1 LPEARGSGAEGSGAG
16 SGGRRRRPASSRTEK
31 SAGAAPTKAAGTA
44 KAAGKA
50 KSSGKASGGASGSG
64 KASAAGQSS
73 GAAKAVAKASA
84 AAKAGGSSSSGA
96 RSGGASA
103 VRVVFLGGL
112 GEIGRNCACIE
123 VDGRILVLDVGI
135 MFPDPDMPGVD
146 LVLPDFTYLRENAAR
161 VDGVILTHG
170 HEDHTGGLAYLL
182 RDFPVDVYGS
192 ELTLSLARSRVD
204 EAGMASR
211 AKFIPVRDHERRRI
225 GPCDVE
231 FIPVTHSVPHAFAT
245 AFHTPQGIILHS
257 GDFKIDL
264 HPVDGRRTDLARM
277 GSLASDPGIR
287 LLLVDSTNAEE
298 PGFTAS
304 ESTVGATLEKV
315 FLARPDH
322 RFVVTCFASHIHR
335 VQQVADAAVAQGRV
349 VATLGRSMQ
358 KNVALARKLDLLHI
372 PDSAIVDIEDVDDY
386 PPGRV
391 CVISTGSQGEPMS
404 ALSRLATGE
413 NRFFKLQRDD
423 VVVISAHPIPG
434 NEWSVGRVIDSLH
447 RLGVEVIHSGV
458 ENVHVSGHAKQG
470 ELAMLM
476 SVTRPEF
483 LIPVHGEYRHM
494 ANQVRLAAS
503 MDIDGDRVLLCEDGD
518 AVRLDDT
525 GMHRDGSV
533 PGGYLFVDGSSVG
546 DIGHGVLRDRMVLA
560 EEGVVMA
567 VATVDLKQGEVV
579 GAPQIVTR
587 GWAYDQD
594 TDALLE
600 QARTEV
606 TRALEQALSSGS
618 SDHETLNRVARK
630 ALGKLVGER
639 TRQRP
644 MIVPVIVTV

>member
-1 LPEARGSGAEGSGAG
+1 MNNQEARRGAG
-16 SGGRRRRPASSRTEK
+16 GQGPNGPKAGRT
-31 SAGAAPTKAAGTA
+31 
-44 KAAGKA
+44 
-50 KSSGKASGGASGSG
+50 KASGSR
-64 KASAAGQSS
+64 KKQSS
-73 GAAKAVAKASA
+73 GTTEARAKKQSGAADQGQQAAKRAARRSASGGGGA
-84 AAKAGGSSSSGA
+84 DGSS
-96 RSGGASA
+96 
-103 VRVVFLGGL
+103 VRIVFLGGL

-146 LVLPDFTYLRENAAR
+146 LVLPDLTYLRENADR

-182 RDFPVDVYGS
+182 RDFPVSVYGS
-192 ELTLSLARSRVD
+192 ELTLALARNRVD
-204 EAGMASR
+204 EAGMTER
-211 AKFIPVRDHERRRI
+211 ARFIPVQDGERRRI

-277 GSLASDPGIR
+277 GALASDPGIR
-287 LLLVDSTNAEE
+287 LLLIDSTNAEE
-298 PGFTAS
+298 PGFTPS
-304 ESTVGATLEKV
+304 ESTVGATLRKV
-315 FLARPDH
+315 FLARPDR
-322 RFVVTCFASHIHR
+322 RFIVTCFASHIHR
-335 VQQVADAAVAQGRV
+335 VQQVADAAIAGGRK

-358 KNVALARKLDLLHI
+358 KNVALARKLGLLHI
-372 PDSAIVDIEDVDDY
+372 PDGSLIDVEDVDRLED
-386 PPGRV
+386 GQV

-404 ALSRLATGE
+404 ALSKLATGE
-413 NRFFKLQRDD
+413 NRFFKLRAED

-447 RLGVEVIHSGV
+447 RLNVEVIHSGV
-458 ENVHVSGHAKQG
+458 DSVHVSGHARQG
-470 ELAMLM
+470 ELATMM
-476 SVTRPEF
+476 SVTDPEF
-483 LIPVHGEYRHM
+483 VIPVHGEYRHM
-494 ANQVRLAAS
+494 ANQVRVAES
-503 MDIDGDRVLLCEDGD
+503 MGIVGNRVLLCEDGD
-518 AVRLDDT
+518 AVRLDSK
-525 GMHRDGSV
+525 GLHRDGSV

-567 VATVDLKQGEVV
+567 VATVDLKRGEVV

-587 GWAYDQD
+587 GWAYDHD
-594 TDALLE
+594 TEILLDE
-600 QARTEV
+600 ARVQV
-606 TRALEQALSSGS
+606 TKALEQALSSGS
-618 SDHETLNRVARK
+618 SDHENLNRVARK
-630 ALGKLVGER
+630 ALGRLVGDR

>member
-1 LPEARGSGAEGSGAG
+1 MTSERA
-16 SGGRRRRPASSRTEK
+16 ASSTPKKRGAAKT
-31 SAGAAPTKAAGTA
+31 AAPT
-44 KAAGKA
+44 A
-50 KSSGKASGGASGSG
+50 KSTKSRT
-64 KASAAGQSS
+64 SAASPQGTRGNKTQ
-73 GAAKAVAKASA
+73 AAKAVATER
-84 AAKAGGSSSSGA
+84 AGGNEDS
-96 RSGGASA
+96 
-103 VRVVFLGGL
+103 VRIVFLGGL

-123 VDGRILVLDVGI
+123 VNGRILVLDVGI

-146 LVLPDFTYLRENAAR
+146 LVLPDFTYLRENADR
-161 VDGVILTHG
+161 VDGIILTHG

-182 RDFPVDVYGS
+182 RDFPAPVYGS
-192 ELTLSLARSRVD
+192 ELTLALARNRVD
-204 EAGMASR
+204 EAGLASR
-211 AKFIPVRDHERRRI
+211 AQFIPVYDHERRRI

-277 GSLASDPGIR
+277 GALGSDPGIR
-287 LLLVDSTNAEE
+287 LLLADSTNAEE
-298 PGFTAS
+298 SGYTPS

-315 FLARPDH
+315 FLARPDK

-335 VQQVADAAVAQGRV
+335 VQQVCNAAIGQGRK

-358 KNVALARKLDLLHI
+358 KNVGLARKLGLLHI
-372 PDSAIVDIEDVDDY
+372 PDASLIDIGDVDNY
-386 PPGRV
+386 PPGQV

-404 ALSRLATGE
+404 ALSRLASGE
-413 NRFFKLQRDD
+413 NRFFTLHRDD

-458 ENVHVSGHAKQG
+458 DAVHVSGHARRG

-476 SVTRPEF
+476 SVTQPEF
-483 LIPVHGEYRHM
+483 FIPVHGEYRHM
-494 ANQVRLAAS
+494 ANHVRLANS
-503 MDIDGDRVLLCEDGD
+503 MGIEGDRVLLCEDGD
-518 AVRLDDT
+518 AVRLDAS
-525 GMHRDGSV
+525 GMSRDGIV

-546 DIGHGVLRDRMVLA
+546 DIGHGVLRDRKVLA

-567 VATVDLKQGEVV
+567 VATVDIKAGEVV
-579 GAPQIVTR
+579 GEPQIVTR

-594 TDALLE
+594 TDALME
-600 QARTEV
+600 QARVLV
-606 TRALEQALSSGS
+606 TRALVTALSGENP
-618 SDHETLNRVARK
+618 DHETLNRVARK
-630 ALGKLVGER
+630 ALGKLVGEK

-644 MIVPVIVTV
+644 MIVPVIVTI